1 MFIRPR
7 QPADH
12 AALLDIW
19 HRAVLATHDFLT
31 AYDVRALHVQM
42 DEVYLDAVDIR
53 VLLGAQQQVLGFIG
67 LSGSHVEMLFVD
79 PDCHGQGV
87 GSQLLDY
94 ARQRCG
100 ALTVDV
106 NEQNP
111 AAHGF
116 YRRYGFHD
124 IGRSETDG
132 EGRPFPLIHMAYR
145 SCGT

>member
-19 HRAVLATHDFLT
+19 HRAVLTHDFLG
-31 AYDVRALHVQM
+31 AEDVRALHVQM
-42 DEVYLDAVDIR
+42 DDVYLDAVDIR
-53 VLLGAQQQVLGFIG
+53 VLLGAQQQVLVFIR
-67 LSGSHVEMLFVD
+67 LTDSHVEMLFVD
-79 PDCHGQGV
+79 PDCNGQGV
-87 GSQLLDY
+87 RSQLLDD
-94 ARQRCG
+94 ARERCG
-100 ALTVDV
+100 ALTVDF

-132 EGRPFPLIHMAYR
+132 GGWPFPLVHMAL
-145 SCGT
+145 

>member
-12 AALLDIW
+12 AVLLDIW
-19 HRAVLATHDFLT
+19 HRAVLVTHDFLT
-31 AYDVRALHVQM
+31 ADDVQALHVQM
-42 DEVYLDAVDIR
+42 DEVYLDAVEIR
-53 VLLGAQQQVLGFIG
+53 VLLDGRRQVLGFIG
-67 LSGSHVEMLFVD
+67 LTGGHVEMLFVD
-79 PDCHGQGV
+79 PDCHGRGV
-87 GSQLLDY
+87 GSQLLDD
-94 ARQRCG
+94 ARERCG

-106 NEQNP
+106 NEQNL

-132 EGRPFPLIHMAYR
+132 EGRPFPLIHMVYR
-145 SCGT
+145 GGAA